1 MKTMCVIPA
10 RYGSPRLPG
19 KPLLDIAGQPLIRR
33 VYERA
38 REATV
43 PERVVVATDD
53 RKIAAAVEAFG
64 GEAMMTLATH
74 PTGTD
79 RIAEVAATYTEYD
92 VIVNVQGDE
101 PLIDPDLIDR
111 LARLMEERED
121 IAMATAAA
129 PLAEADYDNRNAVKV
144 VCNLA
149 GDAMYF
155 SRSLIPYPRHAF
167 AVAPQKHV
175 GIYAYRREFLLTF
188 ADLAPTPAEQTES
201 LEQLRA
207 LEHGYRIGVIPTDR
221 ELIGVDTLEELLRV
235 RALFE
240 GGHHEASTNR

>member
-1 MKTMCVIPA
+1 MKTICVIPA
-10 RYGSPRLPG
+10 RYGSTRLPG
-19 KPLLDIAGQPLIRR
+19 KPLLDIAGKPLIQR

-38 REATV
+38 LQASA
-43 PERVVVATDD
+43 PERVVVATDHE
-53 RKIAAAVEAFG
+53 KIAAAVESFG

-79 RIAEVAATYTEYD
+79 RIAEVAARYTEAD

-101 PLIDPDLIDR
+101 PLIDPALIDR
-111 LARLMEERED
+111 LAAQMAARED
-121 IAMATAAA
+121 IAMATVAA

-144 VCNLA
+144 ICNLK

-167 AVAPQKHV
+167 TVPPQKHV
-175 GIYAYRREFLLTF
+175 GIYAYRREFLLQF
-188 ADLAPTPAEQTES
+188 AGLTPTPAERTES

-207 LEHGYRIGVIPTDR
+207 LEHGYRIGVITTDR

-240 GGHHEASTNR
+240 GGHHESSTSR

>member
-1 MKTMCVIPA
+1 MKTICVIPA
-10 RYGSPRLPG
+10 RYGSTRLPG
-19 KPLLDIAGQPLIRR
+19 KPLLDIAGKPLIQR

-38 REATV
+38 LQASA
-43 PERVVVATDD
+43 PERVVVATDHE
-53 RKIAAAVEAFG
+53 KIAAAVEAFG

-79 RIAEVAATYTEYD
+79 RIAEVAARYTEAD

-101 PLIDPDLIDR
+101 PLIDPALIDR
-111 LARLMEERED
+111 LAAQMAARED
-121 IAMATAAA
+121 IAMATVAA

-144 VCNLA
+144 ICNLK

-167 AVAPQKHV
+167 TVSPQKHV
-175 GIYAYRREFLLTF
+175 GIYAYRREFLLQF
-188 ADLAPTPAEQTES
+188 AGLTPTPAERTES

-207 LEHGYRIGVIPTDR
+207 LEHGYRIGVITTDR

-240 GGHHEASTNR
+240 GGHHESSTSR